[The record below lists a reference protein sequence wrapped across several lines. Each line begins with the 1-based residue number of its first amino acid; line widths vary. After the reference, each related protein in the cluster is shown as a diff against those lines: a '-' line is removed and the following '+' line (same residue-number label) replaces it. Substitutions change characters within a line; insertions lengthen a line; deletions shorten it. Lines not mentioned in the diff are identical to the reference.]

1 MNINY
6 HSSLRSFVLPG
17 RLPLWANHIVSG
29 RQPSMLFHDHEYSE
43 LALILS
49 GQARH
54 LVNASVSSIAPGD
67 LLLIHPGQIHAY
79 DQADKLELRNV
90 IYDFPRLSLPP
101 LDTYALPLL
110 QRILTDSDPD
120 RPENEAAPI
129 LRLVGEQLIAVKE
142 LFSRLQEELEAFQ
155 PGSLFCSLARFM
167 ELVVK
172 IARLSDSQNPVHRK
186 LFQLGDALSHLHK
199 HFAESC
205 PVDELAKKAC
215 MSRRNFFRHFRK
227 LSGCTPTEYQIRLR
241 LQHAAELLA
250 NGSESLNYIAEK
262 CGFYDSNDLCQKF
275 KKHLGKT
282 PRQFRL
288 QEQQN
293 HSAKQ

>member
-1 MNINY
+1 MKINY

-17 RLPLWANHIVSG
+17 RLPLWANHMVAG
-29 RQPSMLFHDHEYSE
+29 RQPSMVFHDHEYSE
-43 LALILS
+43 LTLILS
-49 GQARH
+49 GRARH
-54 LVNASVSSIAPGD
+54 LVNASVATIEAGD
-67 LLLIHPGQIHAY
+67 LLLIHPGQVHAY
-79 DQADKLELRNV
+79 DQAEQLELSNV

-110 QRILTDSDPD
+110 QRILTDTDPTH
-120 RPENEAAPI
+120 PENEAAPI
-129 LRLVGEQLIAVKE
+129 LRLAGEQLITVND
-142 LFSRLQEELEAFQ
+142 LFSRLREELETFQ

-199 HFAESC
+199 QFAASC
-205 PVDELAKKAC
+205 PVDDLARKAC
-215 MSRRNFFRHFRK
+215 MSRRNFFRQFRN
-227 LSGCTPTEYQIRLR
+227 LTGCSPTEYQIRLR
-241 LQHAAELLA
+241 LQHVADLLI
-250 NGSESLNYIAEK
+250 NSNESLNYIAAQ

-275 KKHLGKT
+275 RRHFGKT

-288 QEQQN
+288 QEKN
-293 HSAKQ
+293 THTAK